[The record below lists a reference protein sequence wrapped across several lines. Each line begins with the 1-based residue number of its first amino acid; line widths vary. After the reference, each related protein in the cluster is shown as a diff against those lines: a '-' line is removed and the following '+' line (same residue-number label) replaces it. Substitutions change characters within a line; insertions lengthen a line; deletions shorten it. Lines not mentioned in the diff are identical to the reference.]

1 MTLVG
6 APATTTVTDTL
17 RPPLTRPDLSPALTS
32 VIADDVRLGATT
44 IPSNA
49 LGWQHV
55 RLLRPRQWVKNAF
68 VLAPLI
74 FSGAFVRVDAVLSA
88 AAAVALFCIASS
100 MTYVFNDLRDREADR
115 LHPIKRYTRPIA
127 SGAVSV
133 TQAWWMMAVLS
144 LGLVAGAYG
153 ELRVTLVI
161 VFYLLLNIAYTIKLK
176 RVPVLD
182 LFVLSAGFVLR
193 VQAGASAVAVEV
205 SPWMLITTL
214 CLALY
219 LAAVKR
225 RDELATSGHS
235 GREVLKLYTPALLDR
250 FAERAALGAMVF
262 YGLFVITVRPALAG
276 SIPLVLFGMFRYSYV
291 VDRSGAGESPT
302 DALWRDRPLALTVVA
317 WAAYCAFTLAHRS

>member
-1 MTLVG
+1 MSLAG
-6 APATTTVTDTL
+6 APVTTTVADAL
-17 RPPLTRPDLSPALTS
+17 RPPVMRSDTLPLPLPA
-32 VIADDVRLGATT
+32 IADDVRLGVTA
-44 IPSNA
+44 IPARA
-49 LGWQHV
+49 LSWQHI

-74 FSGAFVRVDAVLSA
+74 FSGAFLRVDAIQSA
-88 AAAVALFCIASS
+88 LTAVVLFCIASS
-100 MTYVFNDLRDREADR
+100 ATYVFNDLRDRDADR
-115 LHPIKRYTRPIA
+115 LHPVKRHTRPIA

-133 TQAWWMMAVLS
+133 TQATWILALLS
-144 LGLVAGAYG
+144 LALVAGAFV
-153 ELRVTLVI
+153 ELKVTLI
-161 VFYLLLNIAYTIKLK
+161 ILLYLLLNIAYTIRLK

-193 VQAGASAVAVEV
+193 VQAGAAAVAVVV

-214 CLALY
+214 CLASY

-225 RDELATSGHS
+225 RDELSTSGHS

-276 SIPLVLFGMFRYSYV
+276 SIPLVLFGMFRYSFV
-291 VDRSGAGESPT
+291 VDRTGAGESPT

-317 WAAYCAFTLAHRS
+317 WAAFCAFTLARR